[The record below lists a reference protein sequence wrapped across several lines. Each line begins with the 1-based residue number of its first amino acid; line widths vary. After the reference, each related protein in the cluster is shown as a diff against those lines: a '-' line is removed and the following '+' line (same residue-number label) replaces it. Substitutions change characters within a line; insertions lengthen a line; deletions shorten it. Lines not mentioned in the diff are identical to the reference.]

1 MAAVKWEGT
10 EKVMGTGA
18 VTLSLNLMMSY
29 KILCRLRKKC
39 PQPENAVCLY
49 FQKLQPFIPTYP
61 LKD

>member
-10 EKVMGTGA
+10 ERVMDTGA

-39 PQPENAVCLY
+39 PQPENAACLY
-49 FQKLQPFIPTYP
+49 FQKF
-61 LKD
+61 